1 MILEEIAEEVKKAT
15 GINVYARSIERIFSS
30 LLVTSDFWL
39 LVDYSGE
46 PLPLV
51 AKAIEVLE
59 KKGYVK
65 INSDIKLTEE
75 GKKLVR
81 ELGIVEIRRLRCKCC
96 EGRGISIDT
105 LKDVYEKYMEIQKNR
120 PEPIREYDQGYITPS
135 SAISRVAFAMENND
149 IQNKDIIVLGDDD
162 LLSIAI
168 ALTGKAKRIKVLEID
183 DRIVEFIKN
192 VGEKYDLNIDV
203 EKFDLREPLPE
214 ELVGSFDTFFC
225 DPTETLAA
233 FRAFVAKGIA
243 TLKSP
248 RCAGYFGITRV
259 ESSLDKW
266 KKMQKALLE
275 LGVVITDILPIFSE
289 YENWGF
295 TQETKAWRLSPVK
308 ELPKENWYRSW
319 LYRIETLEGFKRLNE
334 KISEEAFYS
343 DEESSC
349 V

>member
-1 MILEEIAEEVKKAT
+1 MILEDIAREVEKDSKLR
-15 GINVYARSIERIFSS
+15 VYPRSIERILSS

-51 AKAIEVLE
+51 AKAIKILE
-59 KKGYVK
+59 KEGYVK
-65 INSDIKLTEE
+65 VNSQILLTDK
-75 GKKLVR
+75 GKKLIDDLRIAEV
-81 ELGIVEIRRLRCKCC
+81 RRLRCKCC
-96 EGRGISIDT
+96 EGRGISIDS
-105 LKDVYEKYMEIQKNR
+105 LKDVYEKYMEIQRDR
-120 PEPIREYDQGYITPS
+120 PEPIREYDQGYITPT
-135 SAISRVAFAMENND
+135 SAIARVAFAMENND
-149 IQNKDIIVLGDDD
+149 IQNKDVIILGDDD

-168 ALTGKAKRIKVLEID
+168 ALTKKANRIKVLEID
-183 DRIVEFIKN
+183 DRIVNFIREAS
-192 VGEKYDLNIDV
+192 EKYNLKIEV
-203 EKFDLREPLPE
+203 EKFDLREPLPD

-233 FRAFVAKGIA
+233 FKAFVAKGIA
-243 TLKSP
+243 TLKAP

-266 KKMQKALLE
+266 RKMQSALLE
-275 LGVVITDILPIFSE
+275 LGVVITDILPLFSE

-308 ELPKENWYRSW
+308 ELPKKNWYRSW
-319 LYRIETLEGFKRLNE
+319 LYRIETLGEFKRLNE
-334 KISEEAFYS
+334 RISEEAFYS

>member
-1 MILEEIAEEVKKAT
+1 
-15 GINVYARSIERIFSS
+15 
-30 LLVTSDFWL
+30 
-39 LVDYSGE
+39 
-46 PLPLV
+46 
-51 AKAIEVLE
+51 
-59 KKGYVK
+59 
-65 INSDIKLTEE
+65 
-75 GKKLVR
+75 
-81 ELGIVEIRRLRCKCC
+81 
-96 EGRGISIDT
+96 
-105 LKDVYEKYMEIQKNR
+105 MEIQKNR